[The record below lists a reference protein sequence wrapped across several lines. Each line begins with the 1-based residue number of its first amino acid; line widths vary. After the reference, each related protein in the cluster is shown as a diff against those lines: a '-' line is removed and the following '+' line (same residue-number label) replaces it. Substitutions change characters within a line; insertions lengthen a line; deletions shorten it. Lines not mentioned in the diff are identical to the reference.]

1 MARLPDRGADAVV
14 VDLEDATPPSAKEE
28 ARTNVRSI
36 LPSIIGGAP
45 QVFIRVNA
53 VDSPWFVA
61 DIAKGLVDGLSGIVV
76 PKIETTFQLD
86 QVQDELQKSEHP
98 DLRVLSGIETALGV
112 ADARVLL
119 AHPIVMA
126 AYFGAEDFIEDMG
139 GVRTR
144 GGEEVAYARSQV
156 ALAARLAG
164 VASMDQVV
172 TDFSDDVR
180 FREESIVARAMGYDG
195 KLCIHPC
202 QVAIANGAFM
212 PSAEEIAYAQRLLA
226 AFDQAS
232 ASGVAAIDF
241 EGQMVDEPLAARA
254 RRTLARANSRT

>member
-53 VDSPWFVA
+53 VDSPWFEA
-61 DIAKGLVDGLSGIVV
+61 DIAEGLVDGLSGIVV

-86 QVQDELQKSEHP
+86 QVQDELQKNEHP

-112 ADARVLL
+112 ADTRVLL

-144 GGEEVAYARSQV
+144 GGEEARTRS
-156 ALAARLAG
+156 LRSIGLPRW
-164 VASMDQVV
+164 
-172 TDFSDDVR
+172 VR
-180 FREESIVARAMGYDG
+180 VHS
-195 KLCIHPC
+195 
-202 QVAIANGAFM
+202 N
-212 PSAEEIAYAQRLLA
+212 S
-226 AFDQAS
+226 
-232 ASGVAAIDF
+232 AIDW
-241 EGQMVDEPLAARA
+241 
-254 RRTLARANSRT
+254 ANRSTVSVEIRGEFIVRVRSPVNHY

>member
-61 DIAKGLVDGLSGIVV
+61 DIAEGLVDGLSGIVV